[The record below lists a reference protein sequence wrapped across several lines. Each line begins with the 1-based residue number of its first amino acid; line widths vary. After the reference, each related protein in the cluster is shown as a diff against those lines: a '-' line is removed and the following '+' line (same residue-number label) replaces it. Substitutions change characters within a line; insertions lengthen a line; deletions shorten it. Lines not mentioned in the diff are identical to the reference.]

1 MVISCVLFVS
11 LIIAGIT
18 IKNNNSDN
26 CCAYIITLISLLIYF
41 LALIGRFI
49 LSFILFY
56 YMEKGDLEKYDDFL
70 DCKIVKSKVFK
81 KISDI
86 NKYRNCFFAFVVFNV
101 ITLGIEKIERIY
113 EYGKE
118 MDEEQNRKQSNK

>member
-18 IKNNNSDN
+18 IKNKSHN
-26 CCAYIITLISLLIYF
+26 CCAQTIMGISYLIF
-41 LALIGRFI
+41 FFGLIGRFI

-86 NKYRNCFFAFVVFNV
+86 KNIGIVFLHLLFSMLLLLELKN
-101 ITLGIEKIERIY
+101 
-113 EYGKE
+113 
-118 MDEEQNRKQSNK
+118 